1 MWYVEAE
8 AALICNLVQP
18 IMGFK
23 STSNCEFVLVRTF
36 STQKRTASIGQEN
49 RGSRQL
55 ANTNRRAGWGNAQ
68 QALLRTALW
77 TPGHLFGTRN
87 GKHDM
92 RSYQVEKD
100 MLCLVTALVTFAFQ
114 IEYRSL
120 FGWFQ
125 VGGKDAPVN
134 WYNFPKALP
143 GALQV
148 GWAWGFTGA
157 YGLKCS
163 IHFHTWF
170 NLTLSMFSSSLFSS
184 FFIFHFSYDVYSHP

>member
-1 MWYVEAE
+1 M
-8 AALICNLVQP
+8 LKQKLHICNVVQP
-18 IMGFK
+18 ILGFK
-23 STSNCEFVLVRTF
+23 STSYCEFVLVRIF

-77 TPGHLFGTRN
+77 TPRHLFGTRN

-100 MLCLVTALVTFAFQ
+100 MLCLVTVLVTFAFQ

-120 FGWFQ
+120 FG
-125 VGGKDAPVN
+125 
-134 WYNFPKALP
+134 
-143 GALQV
+143 
-148 GWAWGFTGA
+148 
-157 YGLKCS
+157 
-163 IHFHTWF
+163 
-170 NLTLSMFSSSLFSS
+170 
-184 FFIFHFSYDVYSHP
+184 

>member
-1 MWYVEAE
+1 MWCRQHKIDATDSRM
-8 AALICNLVQP
+8 LKQKLHICNVVQP
-18 IMGFK
+18 ILGFK
-23 STSNCEFVLVRTF
+23 STSYCEFVLVRIF

-77 TPGHLFGTRN
+77 TPRHLFGTRN

-100 MLCLVTALVTFAFQ
+100 MLCLVTVLVTFAFQ

-120 FGWFQ
+120 FG
-125 VGGKDAPVN
+125 
-134 WYNFPKALP
+134 
-143 GALQV
+143 
-148 GWAWGFTGA
+148 
-157 YGLKCS
+157 
-163 IHFHTWF
+163 
-170 NLTLSMFSSSLFSS
+170 
-184 FFIFHFSYDVYSHP
+184 

>member
-1 MWYVEAE
+1 MDVIIDATDSRM
-8 AALICNLVQP
+8 LKQKLHICNVVQP
-18 IMGFK
+18 ILGFK
-23 STSNCEFVLVRTF
+23 STSYCEFVLVRIF

-77 TPGHLFGTRN
+77 TPRHLFGTRN

-100 MLCLVTALVTFAFQ
+100 MLCLVTVLVTFAFQ

-120 FGWFQ
+120 FG
-125 VGGKDAPVN
+125 
-134 WYNFPKALP
+134 
-143 GALQV
+143 
-148 GWAWGFTGA
+148 
-157 YGLKCS
+157 
-163 IHFHTWF
+163 
-170 NLTLSMFSSSLFSS
+170 
-184 FFIFHFSYDVYSHP
+184 